1 MEVPAVRT
9 NNNTVKGDASIFLLI
24 AIVLLFVGSIVVAVY
39 TLRTDPVEE
48 IMYSDRV
55 IAVLYVIEKEGKPLS
70 TFVLLYYGKT
80 QKAAIFD
87 VPGELWVLIR
97 RMNRYDRIDAVYEPG
112 KVSVYEAEIE
122 RLLGLDI
129 SFTVVIGIEN
139 MGKAVDLIEGVEVF
153 IPSKV
158 AIYDEDNMV
167 FFPSGICRLDGDKSK
182 IYISYTASNEDREM
196 PIFRRQRFFIG
207 FLKRQAEM
215 YNKIN
220 NRAILHTYLSFMQN
234 NLNQR
239 AKGRLLEEFAKIDMD
254 RINIQTVGGN
264 LREVS
269 GKIQLVPYYDGNLVK
284 DIVRQ
289 VLGTLTNPAEGFH
302 VDRVYT
308 VEVLN
313 GTTVS
318 GLAGRTAELYRSFG
332 YDIISTGNAPQTG
345 YENTVVIDRSGEDG
359 AAEVFAAIIRCKII
373 SQEDS
378 ARENPEAMQNVEYRS
393 DFTLIIGR
401 DFNGRYVT
409 GN

>member
-1 MEVPAVRT
+1 MRT
-9 NNNTVKGDASIFLLI
+9 NSGSGKGDASIILLI
-24 AIVLLFVGSIVVAVY
+24 AIVLLFVGGIVVAIY
-39 TLRTDPVEE
+39 TLRSDPVEE
-48 IMYSDRV
+48 ILYSDRV
-55 IAVLYVIEKEGKPLS
+55 ITVLYVIEKEGKPLS

-97 RMNRYDRIDAVYEPG
+97 RINRYDRIDAVYEPG
-112 KVSVYEAEIE
+112 KVSAYETEIE

-129 SFTVVIGIEN
+129 AFSVVIGIDN
-139 MGKAVDLIEGVEVF
+139 LVKAVDLIEGVEVF

-158 AIYDEDNMV
+158 AINDENNMV

-182 IYISYTASNEDREM
+182 VYISYIAPNEDREM
-196 PIFRRQRFFIG
+196 ATFRRQRFFLG

-215 YNKIN
+215 HNKLN
-220 NRAILHTYLSFMQN
+220 NRAVFQTYLSFMQN

-239 AKGRLLEEFAKIDMD
+239 AKNRLLEEFARIDVD

-264 LREVS
+264 LREVA

-289 VLGTLTNPAEGFH
+289 VLSTLTNPAEGLH

-313 GTTVS
+313 GTS
-318 GLAGRTAELYRSFG
+318 AAGLAGRTAEILRGFG
-332 YDIISTGNAPQTG
+332 YDVISIGNASHTG
-345 YENTVVIDRSGEDG
+345 YENTVVIDRSGVEG
-359 AAEVFAAIIRCKII
+359 MAEYFAGIIRCKII
-373 SQEDS
+373 SQENS
-378 ARENPEAMQNVEYRS
+378 GRENLESVQNVEYRS

>member
-1 MEVPAVRT
+1 VRT
-9 NNNTVKGDASIFLLI
+9 NSNTGKGDASILLLI
-24 AIVLLFVGSIVVAVY
+24 LIVLLFAGGIIVAVY
-39 TLRTDPVEE
+39 TLRSDPVEE
-48 IMYSDRV
+48 ILYSDRV
-55 IAVLYVIEKEGKPLS
+55 ISVLYVIEKEGKPLS
-70 TFVLLYYGKT
+70 TFVLLYYEKT

-97 RMNRYDRIDAVYEPG
+97 RINRYDRIDAVYEPG
-112 KVSVYEAEIE
+112 KISAYESEIE

-129 SFTVVIGIEN
+129 AFSIVIGIEN
-139 MGKAVDLIEGVEVF
+139 LGKAVDIIEGVEVF

-158 AIYDEDNMV
+158 EINDDNNLV
-167 FFPSGICRLDGDKSK
+167 LFPSGISRLDGDKSK
-182 IYISYTASNEDREM
+182 IYISYTAPNEDREM
-196 PIFRRQRFFIG
+196 PIFRRQRFFLG

-215 YNKIN
+215 NNKLN
-220 NRAILHTYLSFMQN
+220 NRAILPTYLSFMQN

-239 AKGRLLEEFAKIDMD
+239 AKSRLLQEFARIDMD

-269 GKIQLVPYYDGNLVK
+269 GKIQIVPYYDGNLVK

-289 VLGTLTNPAEGFH
+289 VLGTLTNPVGDFY

-308 VEVLN
+308 VEILN

-318 GLAGRTAELYRSFG
+318 GLAGRTAEIIRGFG
-332 YDIISTGNAPQTG
+332 YDVISIGNAPHTG
-345 YENTVVIDRSGEDG
+345 YENTVVIDRSGVDG
-359 AAEVFAAIIRCKII
+359 MAEYFAGIIRCKII
-373 SQEDS
+373 NQES
-378 ARENPEAMQNVEYRS
+378 SGRESPEAMQNIEYRA
-393 DFTLIIGR
+393 DFTIIIGR

>member
-1 MEVPAVRT
+1 MRT
-9 NNNTVKGDASIFLLI
+9 NSGTAKGDASIFLLI
-24 AIVLLFVGSIVVAVY
+24 AIVLLLVGGIVAAVY
-39 TLRTDPVEE
+39 TLRSDPVEE
-48 IMYSDRV
+48 ILYSDRV
-55 IAVLYVIEKEGKPLS
+55 ITVLYVIEKEGKPLS

-112 KVSVYEAEIE
+112 KVSAYESEIE

-129 SFTVVIGIEN
+129 AFTIVIGIEN
-139 MGKAVDLIEGVEVF
+139 LGKAVDIIEGVEVF

-158 AIYDEDNMV
+158 TINDENNLV
-167 FFPSGICRLDGDKSK
+167 LFPSGICRLDGDKSK
-182 IYISYTASNEDREM
+182 LYISYTAPNEDREM
-196 PIFRRQRFFIG
+196 PIFRRQRFFLG

-215 YNKIN
+215 HNKLN
-220 NRAILHTYLSFMQN
+220 NRAVLHTYLSFMQN

-239 AKGRLLEEFAKIDMD
+239 AKSRLLEEFARIDMD

-264 LREVS
+264 LREVA

-289 VLGTLTNPAEGFH
+289 VLSTLTNPADVIHG
-302 VDRVYT
+302 DRVYT
-308 VEVLN
+308 LEVLN

-318 GLAGRTAELYRSFG
+318 GFAGRTAEMLRGFG
-332 YDIISTGNAPQTG
+332 YDVISTGNAPHTG
-345 YENTVVIDRSGEDG
+345 YEKTVVIDRSGVDG
-359 AAEVFAAIIRCKII
+359 AAEYLAAIIRCTNII
-373 SQEDS
+373 K
-378 ARENPEAMQNVEYRS
+378 ENSPRDITEGMQNVEYRS

-401 DFNGRYVT
+401 DFNGRYVI

>member
-1 MEVPAVRT
+1 MRT
-9 NNNTVKGDASIFLLI
+9 NSGSVKGDASVFLLVL
-24 AIVLLFVGSIVVAVY
+24 IVLLLAGGIVAAVY
-39 TLRTDPVEE
+39 TLRSDPIDE
-48 IMYSDRV
+48 IMYGDRV
-55 IAVLYVIEKEGKPLS
+55 ITVLYIIEKDGKPLS

-97 RMNRYDRIDAVYEPG
+97 RMNRYDHIDAVYEPG
-112 KVSVYEAEIE
+112 RISAYEIEIE

-129 SFTVVIGIEN
+129 SFSIIIGIEN
-139 MGKAVDLIEGVEVF
+139 LGKAVDIIEGVEVF

-158 AIYDEDNMV
+158 AINDENNMV

-182 IYISYTASNEDREM
+182 VYVSYTVPNEDREM
-196 PIFRRQRFFIG
+196 AIFRRQRFFLG

-215 YNKIN
+215 N
-220 NRAILHTYLSFMQN
+220 NIFTNREVLKTYLSFMQN

-239 AKGRLLEEFAKIDMD
+239 AKSRLLEEFSRIDMD

-264 LREVS
+264 LREVA
-269 GKIQLVPYYDGNLVK
+269 GKYQLVPFYDGTLVK

-289 VLGTLTNPAEGFH
+289 VLGALTNPADGLH

-313 GTTVS
+313 GTTVA
-318 GLAGRTAELYRSFG
+318 GLAGRTAEILRGFG
-332 YDIISTGNAPQTG
+332 YDVISIGNAPHTG
-345 YENTVVIDRSGEDG
+345 YENTMIIDRSGVEG
-359 AAEVFAAIIRCKII
+359 MAEYFAGIIRCKII
-373 SQEDS
+373 SQENS
-378 ARENPEAMQNVEYRS
+378 ERENQEGMQNVEYHS

>member
-1 MEVPAVRT
+1 VRT
-9 NNNTVKGDASIFLLI
+9 NSNSGKGDASIFLLI
-24 AIVLLFVGSIVVAVY
+24 VIVLLFVGGIAVAVY
-39 TLRTDPVEE
+39 TLRSDPVEE
-48 IMYSDRV
+48 ILYSDRV
-55 IAVLYVIEKEGKPLS
+55 ISVLYVIENEGKPLS

-112 KVSVYEAEIE
+112 KVSAYESEIE

-129 SFTVVIGIEN
+129 AFSVVIDIEN
-139 MGKAVDLIEGVEVF
+139 LGKAVDIIEGVEVF

-182 IYISYTASNEDREM
+182 VYISYTAPNEDREM
-196 PIFRRQRFFIG
+196 SIFRRQRFFIG

-215 YNKIN
+215 HNKLN
-220 NRAILHTYLSFMQN
+220 NRAIIKTYLSFMQN
-234 NLNQR
+234 SLNQR
-239 AKGRLLEEFAKIDMD
+239 AKIRLLEEFARIDMD

-269 GKIQLVPYYDGNLVK
+269 GKLQLVPYYDGNLVK

-289 VLGTLTNPAEGFH
+289 VLGTLTNPADGLH

-308 VEVLN
+308 VEILN

-318 GLAGRTAELYRSFG
+318 GLAGRTAEILRGFG
-332 YDIISTGNAPQTG
+332 YDVISIGNAPHTG
-345 YENTVVIDRSGEDG
+345 YENTVIIDRSGMEG
-359 AAEVFAAIIRCKII
+359 MAEYFAGIIRCKII
-373 SQEDS
+373 SQETPG
-378 ARENPEAMQNVEYRS
+378 RENPEAMQNVEYRS

>member
-1 MEVPAVRT
+1 MRV
-9 NNNTVKGDASIFLLI
+9 NSGSGKGDASIFLLI
-24 AIVLLFVGSIVVAVY
+24 AIVLLLVGGIVVAVY
-39 TLRTDPVEE
+39 TLRSDPVEE
-48 IMYSDRV
+48 ILYSDRV
-55 IAVLYVIEKEGKPLS
+55 ITVLYVIEKEEKPLS
-70 TFVLLYYGKT
+70 TFVLLYYEKT

-97 RMNRYDRIDAVYEPG
+97 RINRYDRIDAVYEPG
-112 KVSVYEAEIE
+112 KISAYESEIE

-129 SFTVVIGIEN
+129 AFTIVIGIESL
-139 MGKAVDLIEGVEVF
+139 GKAVDIIEGVEVF

-158 AIYDEDNMV
+158 EINDGDNLV
-167 FFPSGICRLDGDKSK
+167 LFPSGIVRLDGDKSK
-182 IYISYTASNEDREM
+182 LYISYTAPNEDREM
-196 PIFRRQRFFIG
+196 PIFRRQRFFLG

-215 YNKIN
+215 NSKIN
-220 NRAILHTYLSFMQN
+220 NRAVLQTYLSFMQN
-234 NLNQR
+234 NMNQR
-239 AKGRLLEEFAKIDMD
+239 AKSRLLEEFTRIDMD

-269 GKIQLVPYYDGNLVK
+269 GKIQLIPYYDGNLVK

-289 VLGTLTNPAEGFH
+289 VLGTLTNPADVH

-318 GLAGRTAELYRSFG
+318 GFAGRTAEMIRGFG
-332 YDIISTGNAPQTG
+332 YDVISIGNAPHTG
-345 YENTVVIDRSGEDG
+345 YENTVVIDRSGVEG
-359 AAEVFAAIIRCKII
+359 AAEYFAGIIRCKII
-373 SQEDS
+373 SQENS
-378 ARENPEAMQNVEYRS
+378 GRESPETMQNVEYRS

-401 DFNGRYVT
+401 DFNGRYVI

>member
-1 MEVPAVRT
+1 VRT
-9 NNNTVKGDASIFLLI
+9 NSGSVKGDASIFLLI
-24 AIVLLFVGSIVVAVY
+24 AIVLLFIGGIVVAIY
-39 TLRTDPVEE
+39 TLRSDPVEE
-48 IMYSDRV
+48 ILYSDRV
-55 IAVLYVIEKEGKPLS
+55 ISVLYVIEKEGKPLS

-112 KVSVYEAEIE
+112 KISVYETEIE

-129 SFTVVIGIEN
+129 AFSVVIDIEN
-139 MGKAVDLIEGVEVF
+139 LGKAVDLIEGVEVF

-158 AIYDEDNMV
+158 AIYDENNMV

-182 IYISYTASNEDREM
+182 VYISYTAPNEDREM
-196 PIFRRQRFFIG
+196 PIFRRQRFFLG

-215 YNKIN
+215 HNKLN

-239 AKGRLLEEFAKIDMD
+239 AKSRLLEEFAKIDMD

-289 VLGTLTNPAEGFH
+289 VLGTLTNPAGGLH
-302 VDRVYT
+302 VDRVFT
-308 VEVLN
+308 AEVLN

-318 GLAGRTAELYRSFG
+318 GVAGRTAELYRGFG
-332 YDIISTGNAPQTG
+332 YDVISIGNAPNTG
-345 YENTVVIDRSGEDG
+345 YEHTIVIDRSGVDG
-359 AAEVFAAIIRCKII
+359 AAEAFAAIIRCKII
-373 SQEDS
+373 S
-378 ARENPEAMQNVEYRS
+378 RENSPRDITEGMQNLEYRS

>member
-1 MEVPAVRT
+1 VRT
-9 NNNTVKGDASIFLLI
+9 NSGSVKGDASIFLLI
-24 AIVLLFVGSIVVAVY
+24 AIVLLLVGGIVVAIY
-39 TLRTDPVEE
+39 TLRSDPVEE
-48 IMYSDRV
+48 ILYSDKV
-55 IAVLYVIEKEGKPLS
+55 ITVLYVIEKEGKPLS

-80 QKAAIFD
+80 QKATIFD

-97 RMNRYDRIDAVYEPG
+97 RINRYDQIDAVYEPG
-112 KVSVYEAEIE
+112 KISAYKSEIE

-129 SFTVVIGIEN
+129 AFPIVIDIEDL
-139 MGKAVDLIEGVEVF
+139 GKAVDIIEGVEVF

-158 AIYDEDNMV
+158 EINDENNLV
-167 FFPSGICRLDGDKSK
+167 LFPSGISRLDGDKSK
-182 IYISYTASNEDREM
+182 VYISYTAPNEDREM
-196 PIFRRQRFFIG
+196 PIFRRQRFFLG

-215 YNKIN
+215 NNKLN
-220 NRAILHTYLSFMQN
+220 NRAVLQTYLSFMQN

-239 AKGRLLEEFAKIDMD
+239 AKSRLLEEFTRIDMD

-269 GKIQLVPYYDGNLVK
+269 GKIRLIPSYDGDLVK

-289 VLGTLTNPAEGFH
+289 VLSTLTNPADVIYG
-302 VDRVYT
+302 DRVYT

-318 GLAGRTAELYRSFG
+318 GLAQRTADLIRGFG
-332 YDIISTGNAPQTG
+332 HDVISIGNAPHTG
-345 YENTVVIDRSGEDG
+345 YEHSIVIDRSGVDG
-359 AAEVFAAIIRCKII
+359 AAEAFAAIIRCKII
-373 SQEDS
+373 SRENS

>member
-1 MEVPAVRT
+1 MRT
-9 NNNTVKGDASIFLLI
+9 NSGAGKGDASIFLLI
-24 AIVLLFVGSIVVAVY
+24 TIVLLLAGGIVVAIY
-39 TLRTDPVEE
+39 TLRSDPVEE
-48 IMYSDRV
+48 IIYGDRV
-55 IAVLYVIEKEGKPLS
+55 ITVLYVIEKEGKPLS

-112 KVSVYEAEIE
+112 KVSAYESEIE

-129 SFTVVIGIEN
+129 AFTVVIDIEN
-139 MGKAVDLIEGVEVF
+139 LGKAVDLIEGVEVF

-158 AIYDEDNMV
+158 AINDENNMV

-182 IYISYTASNEDREM
+182 VYISYTAPNEEREM
-196 PIFRRQRFFIG
+196 ATFRRQRFFLG

-215 YNKIN
+215 HNKLN
-220 NRAILHTYLSFMQN
+220 NRAVLQTYLSFMQN
-234 NLNQR
+234 SLNQR
-239 AKGRLLEEFAKIDMD
+239 AKRRLLEEFARIDMD

-264 LREVS
+264 LREVA

-289 VLGTLTNPAEGFH
+289 VLGTLTNPADDLH
-302 VDRVYT
+302 IDRVYT

-313 GTTVS
+313 GTSVA
-318 GLAGRTAELYRSFG
+318 GLAGRTAEILRGFG
-332 YDIISTGNAPQTG
+332 YDVISIGNAPHAG
-345 YENTVVIDRSGEDG
+345 YENTVVIDRSGVEG
-359 AAEVFAAIIRCKII
+359 MAGYFAGIIRCKII
-373 SQEDS
+373 SQENS
-378 ARENPEAMQNVEYRS
+378 GRESPEGMQNVEYRS

>member
-1 MEVPAVRT
+1 VRT
-9 NNNTVKGDASIFLLI
+9 NSGSVKGDASVVLLI
-24 AIVLLFVGSIVVAVY
+24 AIILLFAGGIAAAVY
-39 TLRTDPVEE
+39 TLRSDPVEE
-48 IMYSDRV
+48 VLYSDRV
-55 IAVLYVIEKEGKPLS
+55 ISVLYVIEKEGKPLS

-97 RMNRYDRIDAVYEPG
+97 RINRYDRIDAVYESG
-112 KVSVYEAEIE
+112 KVSAYEAEIE

-129 SFTVVIGIEN
+129 AFTVVIGIEN
-139 MGKAVDLIEGVEVF
+139 LGKAVDIIEGVEVF

-182 IYISYTASNEDREM
+182 VYISYTTPSEDREM

-215 YNKIN
+215 HNKLN
-220 NRAILHTYLSFMQN
+220 NRAVLHTYLSFMQN

-239 AKGRLLEEFAKIDMD
+239 AKSRLFEEFAKIDMD

-264 LREVS
+264 LREVA
-269 GKIQLVPYYDGNLVK
+269 GKIQLIPYYDGNLVK

-289 VLGTLTNPAEGFH
+289 VLSTLTNPADVIHG
-302 VDRVYT
+302 DRVYT
-308 VEVLN
+308 AEFLN

-318 GLAGRTAELYRSFG
+318 GLAGRAAEIARGFG
-332 YDIISTGNAPQTG
+332 YDVISIGNAPNTG
-345 YENTVVIDRSGEDG
+345 YEHTVVIDRSGVEG
-359 AAEVFAAIIRCKII
+359 AAEIFAAIFRCKII
-373 SQEDS
+373 NKENSG
-378 ARENPEAMQNVEYRS
+378 RENSEGMQNIEYRS

>member
-1 MEVPAVRT
+1 
-9 NNNTVKGDASIFLLI
+9 LLI
-24 AIVLLFVGSIVVAVY
+24 AIVLLFVGGIVVAIY
-39 TLRTDPVEE
+39 TLRSDPVEE
-48 IMYSDRV
+48 ILYSDRV
-55 IAVLYVIEKEGKPLS
+55 ITVLYVIEKEGKPLS

-87 VPGELWVLIR
+87 VPGEMWVLIR
-97 RMNRYDRIDAVYEPG
+97 RINRYDYIDAVYEPG
-112 KVSVYEAEIE
+112 KDSAYKSEIE

-129 SFTVVIGIEN
+129 AFSIVIDIED

-158 AIYDEDNMV
+158 AIYNENNMV

-182 IYISYTASNEDREM
+182 VYISYTAPNEDREM
-196 PIFRRQRFFIG
+196 PMFRRQRFFLG

-215 YNKIN
+215 NNKIN
-220 NRAILHTYLSFMQN
+220 NRTVLQTYLSFMQN
-234 NLNQR
+234 NLNQQ
-239 AKGRLLEEFAKIDMD
+239 AKSRLLEEFAKIDMD

-269 GKIQLVPYYDGNLVK
+269 GKIQIIPSYDGNLVK

-289 VLGTLTNPAEGFH
+289 VLSTLTNPANITHG
-302 VDRVYT
+302 DRVYT
-308 VEVLN
+308 AEVLN

-318 GLAGRTAELYRSFG
+318 GLAGRTAEIYRGFG
-332 YDIISTGNAPQTG
+332 YDVISIGNAPHTS
-345 YENTVVIDRSGEDG
+345 YENTVLIDRSGVDG
-359 AAEVFAAIIRCKII
+359 AAEVFAGIIRCKII
-373 SQEDS
+373 SQETPG
-378 ARENPEAMQNVEYRS
+378 RENPENIEYRS

>member
-1 MEVPAVRT
+1 VRT
-9 NNNTVKGDASIFLLI
+9 NSSSVKGDASVVLLI
-24 AIVLLFVGSIVVAVY
+24 AIVLLFAGGIVAAVY
-39 TLRTDPVEE
+39 TLRSDPVEE
-48 IMYSDRV
+48 ILYSDRV
-55 IAVLYVIEKEGKPLS
+55 ITVLYVIEKEGKPLS

-97 RMNRYDRIDAVYEPG
+97 RINRYDRIDAVYESG
-112 KVSVYEAEIE
+112 KVSAYEAEIE

-129 SFTVVIGIEN
+129 AFTVVIGIEN
-139 MGKAVDLIEGVEVF
+139 LGKAVDLIEGVEVF

-182 IYISYTASNEDREM
+182 VYISYTAPSEDREM

-215 YNKIN
+215 HNKFN
-220 NRAILHTYLSFMQN
+220 NRAILQTYLSFMQN
-234 NLNQR
+234 SLNQR
-239 AKGRLLEEFAKIDMD
+239 AKSRLLEEFEKIDMD

-264 LREVS
+264 LREVA

-289 VLGTLTNPAEGFH
+289 VLGTLTNPADDLH

-308 VEVLN
+308 VEILN

-318 GLAGRTAELYRSFG
+318 GLAGRTAEILRGFG
-332 YDIISTGNAPQTG
+332 YDVISIGNAPHTG
-345 YENTVVIDRSGEDG
+345 YENTVVIDRSGVEG
-359 AAEVFAAIIRCKII
+359 MAEYFAGIIRCKII
-373 SQEDS
+373 SQETPG
-378 ARENPEAMQNVEYRS
+378 RENPEGNPNEYRS